1 MVDSLRRARPDDM
14 AGLAELWYAAV
25 HEGAASAYDAEQRQA
40 WMPHVL
46 SAEVMAQRIAG
57 QICIVGEDAQGPA
70 GFFTLTRDG
79 VIDLAYVRPDRMGD
93 GLAGR
98 LYERI
103 LEEAK
108 ALGLSELR
116 VDASHLARRFFEKRG
131 WRLVRTQ
138 TVRPSGVAM
147 QNHVM
152 QWRPS

>member
-1 MVDSLRRARPDDM
+1 MLDTLRHARTDDM
-14 AGLAELWYAAV
+14 AGLAELWHAAV
-25 HEGAASAYDAEQRQA
+25 HEGAAGAYDAEQRQA

-46 SAEVMAQRIAG
+46 SADVMAERIAG
-57 QICIVGEDAQGPA
+57 QICIVGEDARGLA
-70 GFFTLTRDG
+70 GFFTLTREG

-98 LYERI
+98 IYERI

-131 WRLVRTQ
+131 WRFVRTQ
-138 TVRPSGVAM
+138 TVRPGGVAM

-152 QWRPS
+152 KWRSS